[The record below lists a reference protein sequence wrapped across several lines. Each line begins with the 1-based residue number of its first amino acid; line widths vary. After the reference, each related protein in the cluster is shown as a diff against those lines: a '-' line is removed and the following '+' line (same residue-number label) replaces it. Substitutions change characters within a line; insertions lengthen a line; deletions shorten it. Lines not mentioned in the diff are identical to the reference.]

1 MSLAA
6 LREQNKLK
14 DSIIYA
20 KKEGN
25 VPPHIAKKIKED
37 VYCDFIAPIG
47 HKTLSKYCKNY

>member
-47 HKTLSKYCKNY
+47 HKTLSKYCKNH

>member
-1 MSLAA
+1 MSLAS

-25 VPPHIAKKIKED
+25 IPPYVAERIKED
-37 VYCDFIAPIG
+37 VYHGFIGPVG
-47 HKTLSKYCKNY
+47 HKTLSKYCKKH

>member
-1 MSLAA
+1 MSLAS

-25 VPPHIAKKIKED
+25 IPQDVAKRIKED
-37 VYCDFIAPIG
+37 IYHVFIGPVG
-47 HKTLSKYCKNY
+47 HKTLSKYCKNH